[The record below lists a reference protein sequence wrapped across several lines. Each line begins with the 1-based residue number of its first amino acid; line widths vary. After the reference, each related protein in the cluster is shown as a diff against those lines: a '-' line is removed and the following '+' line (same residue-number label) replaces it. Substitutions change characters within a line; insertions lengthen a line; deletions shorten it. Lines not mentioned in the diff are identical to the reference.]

1 MLSENHAPMAQNNP
15 MVLRLSKAIL
25 EGRDL
30 ALWRGERL
38 LFEGLGFTV
47 DPGGALL
54 LRGRN
59 GSGKTSLLRLIAGLI
74 PPTSGVVLWRG
85 VSILDHEFFR
95 RDLHYVGH
103 RDAVKPLLTVAENV
117 HFWSN
122 LRGGTGTTAALD
134 HFGLQEIA
142 DLPARFLSAGQRR
155 RVGLARLLSSPGTLW
170 LLDEPVA
177 GLDEESVEALLVAI
191 REHRASGGVV
201 VACTHGELALEN
213 VQNLSLQEI

>member
-1 MLSENHAPMAQNNP
+1 MLSEHHACMVRNNP
-15 MVLRLSKAIL
+15 MVSRVSKAIL
-25 EGRDL
+25 EVCDL

-38 LFEGLGFTV
+38 LFEGLGFSL

-85 VSILDHEFFR
+85 VSILDNEFFLQ
-95 RDLHYVGH
+95 DLHYVGH
-103 RDAVKPLLTVAENV
+103 RDAVKPLPTVAENV
-117 HFWSN
+117 YFWAN
-122 LRGGTGTTAALD
+122 LRGGTETLAALD
-134 HFGLQEIA
+134 HFGLKEIA

-155 RVGLARLLSSPGTLW
+155 RVGLARLLSSTGTLW
-170 LLDEPVA
+170 LLDEPVV
-177 GLDEESVEALLVAI
+177 GLDEESVAALLVAI
-191 REHRASGGVV
+191 REHRAGGGIV